1 MVRTLSKPF
10 LHRPLDVAHTRFMLG
25 GREHQIWSSGDGLHH
40 GGECRR
46 RLMVV
51 GGEEGFL
58 AVGLS
63 VNGYD

>member
-1 MVRTLSKPF
+1 
-10 LHRPLDVAHTRFMLG
+10 MLG

-40 GGECRR
+40 GGERRR